1 MDNRIV
7 IAKRAAAYFQSGD
20 VVNLGI
26 GIPSMC
32 GNFAVPGVLFQSEN
46 GYIGV
51 GPVAEGP
58 MVNEFFSNSGGV
70 PLQPV
75 TGASSFDVSKSIGVI
90 RSGRMAATV
99 LGALQV
105 SEHGDLSNWASPG
118 RYFGMGGAMDLVNG
132 AKRVIVAMEL
142 CTKDG
147 RPKIVREC
155 TFPYTGRACVNH
167 IVTELCVIDVTAEGL
182 VLRELRRGHT
192 VEEVQSKVE
201 PTLLVSPDLKEME
214 EA

>member
-1 MDNRIV
+1 
-7 IAKRAAAYFQSGD
+7 
-20 VVNLGI
+20 
-26 GIPSMC
+26 MC
-32 GNFAVPGVLFQSEN
+32 
-46 GYIGV
+46 
-51 GPVAEGP
+51 
-58 MVNEFFSNSGGV
+58 
-70 PLQPV
+70 
-75 TGASSFDVSKSIGVI
+75 I
-90 RSGRMAATV
+90 R
-99 LGALQV
+99 
-105 SEHGDLSNWASPG
+105 DSNWASPG

>member
-1 MDNRIV
+1 M
-7 IAKRAAAYFQSGD
+7 
-20 VVNLGI
+20 
-26 GIPSMC
+26 
-32 GNFAVPGVLFQSEN
+32 
-46 GYIGV
+46 
-51 GPVAEGP
+51 
-58 MVNEFFSNSGGV
+58 
-70 PLQPV
+70 
-75 TGASSFDVSKSIGVI
+75 SFGVI